1 MNKNIKK
8 VVNPMNLVGH
18 VANGKADK
26 VIAAAGITGTIAP
39 SVQLNKVV
47 LREQAFNAP
56 AGKPFYA
63 FAKSAGSLAVLV
75 DVVTGHSL
83 VVDASIVASMSQV
96 TGKFKIDDVIYDKLD
111 DVNGQ
116 ARYHA
121 VRVSRRTRAKAM
133 NRHKTVS
140 ELHTAEQEAFDAYW
154 QAEEPWS
161 NE

>member
-1 MNKNIKK
+1 MNKNTK

-18 VANGKADK
+18 VANDKADK
-26 VIAAAGITGTIAP
+26 VIANAGVTGTVAP

-63 FAKSAGSLAVLV
+63 FAKTAGNLTILV

-83 VVDASIVASMSQV
+83 AVEASIIASMSQV
-96 TGKFKIDDVIYDKLD
+96 TGKFKIDGVIYDKLD
-111 DVNGQ
+111 TVHGQ

-121 VRVSRRTRAKAM
+121 VRVSRRTRAKAIFKRRIM
-133 NRHKTVS
+133 
-140 ELHTAEQEAFDAYW
+140 DAAREYL
-154 QAEEPWS
+154 S
-161 NE
+161 YRF